1 MARFKH
7 TDNSQGL
14 LLPVSLEKQ
23 ILEGTFEWTLSYLFD
38 RIDLLI
44 FEHNYSNDE
53 KGACAYSPKVLLKI
67 IMFCYSRG
75 IISSRK
81 IEIACKENI
90 TIKALAE
97 DSEPDHDTIATFISK
112 NKEAV
117 KDLFTKVLLQCS
129 ELKLITG
136 EMFAID
142 GCKLPSNASKE
153 WSGKIEE
160 LKKKRDKLEN
170 YITRLLYRHQELDKD
185 DSVKRKQKPFHKTM
199 GDDIERREKSIN
211 RLEKKLQRLDTFLE
225 KAIPKIGASGE
236 EIKSNIT
243 DNESAFIQSSHGYI
257 QGYNGIAIADSGNQ
271 IIISAEAIGFGAE
284 SGCFPRML
292 DNLEE
297 NMKLVT
303 GKKKP
308 LKKALLAGDT
318 GYFSEDNLQE
328 AANRKIN
335 VLIPDSQFRQRDPYF
350 AEKKN
355 EKVKKKKR
363 RFTVE
368 DFKYDEKRDVFICPA
383 GNELEYKCNVT
394 LRNNSGKQYR
404 AKGSACVNCH
414 LLEYCIN
421 TRKPKKPTIEKSIR
435 KRKVRTPFRALYI
448 IDKKYE
454 NNLSE
459 KMRKKIDDPAYR
471 ELYSRR
477 MQIIEPPFSN
487 ITYCKGMNRFTLR
500 TKNKVNIQWQ
510 LYCMVHNIGKC
521 TKPLMEKYGA

>member
-1 MARFKH
+1 MDL
-7 TDNSQGL
+7 TL
-14 LLPVSLEKQ
+14 
-23 ILEGTFEWTLSYLFD
+23 FEQ
-38 RIDLLI
+38 
-44 FEHNYSNDE
+44 NYNNDK
-53 KGACAYSPKVLLKI
+53 KGACAYSPKILLKI

-81 IEIACKENI
+81 IEKACEENI
-90 TIKALAE
+90 TLKALAE
-97 DSEPDHDTIATFISK
+97 DSEPDHDTIAAFIFE

-117 KDLFTKVLLQCS
+117 KSLFAQVLLQCS

-160 LKKKRDKLEN
+160 LKKKRDKLEK
-170 YITRLLYRHQELDKD
+170 YITRLLSRHQELDKD
-185 DSVKRKQKPFHKTM
+185 ESVKKKQKPFHKTM
-199 GDDIERREKSIN
+199 GDDTERRERSIE
-211 RLEKKLQRLDTFLE
+211 RLEKKLRKLDTFLE
-225 KAIPKIGASGE
+225 TASPKIGISGE

-271 IIISAEAIGFGAE
+271 IIVSAEAIGFGSE
-284 SGCFPRML
+284 GGCFPRML

-303 GKKKP
+303 GKENP
-308 LKKALLAGDT
+308 LKKALIAGDT

-328 AANRKIN
+328 AAKRKLN

-350 AEKKN
+350 ADKKK
-355 EKVKKKKR
+355 EKVKNNKK

-368 DFKYDEKRDVFICPA
+368 DFKYDEKRDIYICPA
-383 GNELEYKCNVT
+383 GNELEYKCKVT
-394 LRNNSGKQYR
+394 LRNNTGKQYR
-404 AKGSACVNCH
+404 AKGSVCACCH
-414 LLEYCIN
+414 MSEYCISK
-421 TRKPKKPTIEKSIR
+421 RKPKKQSIEKCIK
-435 KRKVRTPFRALYI
+435 KRKVRGPCRALYI
-448 IDKKYE
+448 VDKKYE

-477 MQIIEPPFSN
+477 MQIIEPAFSN
-487 ITYCKGMNRFTLR
+487 IAYCKGMNRFTLR
-500 TKNKVNIQWQ
+500 SKNKVNIQWQ

-521 TKPLMEKYGA
+521 TKPLIKKYAG